1 MLIIRDGGLFDIPM
15 PRVYITGIRLE
26 EVAPHDTTEDDIL
39 KAEDDILK
47 AIEDELNVLNKRL
60 KKAESLVNDIDQD
73 INTLSDIIDI
83 LEKSHKS
90 KENEDK

>member
-26 EVAPHDTTEDDIL
+26 EVAPHDITEDDIL
-39 KAEDDILK
+39 KD
-47 AIEDELNVLNKRL
+47 IEDALDVLNKRL
-60 KKAESLVNDIDQD
+60 KKAESLVNDINQD

>member
-26 EVAPHDTTEDDIL
+26 EVAPHDITEDDIL
-39 KAEDDILK
+39 ND
-47 AIEDELNVLNKRL
+47 IEDALDVLNKRL
-60 KKAESLVNDIDQD
+60 KKTESLVNDINQD

>member
-26 EVAPHDTTEDDIL
+26 EVAPHDITEDDIL
-39 KAEDDILK
+39 N
-47 AIEDELNVLNKRL
+47 AIEDALDVLNKRL
-60 KKAESLVNDIDQD
+60 KKAESLVNDINQD
-73 INTLSDIIDI
+73 INTLSDIIDT

>member
-26 EVAPHDTTEDDIL
+26 EVAPHDIT
-39 KAEDDILK
+39 EDDILK
-47 AIEDELNVLNKRL
+47 AIEDALDVLNKRL
-60 KKAESLVNDIDQD
+60 KKAESLVNDINQD